1 MHIIY
6 QRGKAGISMKERIII
21 LITLIV
27 LTFSIPPVREILTVF
42 SPAETNKTLVIDAGH
57 GGFDGGAVGASGITE
72 QDINLSISQMVYQL
86 SYFFGQKAVMTRTDT
101 NALNYNANLS
111 ISQNKINDIHA
122 REDITNSTEN
132 PIFMSIHLNKF
143 EQSKYFGAQVFYSK
157 NNSDSKI
164 FAENMQSNLVLG
176 IKNDNIRTAKQAAN
190 TIYLMKMLKCPA
202 IVVECGFL
210 SNPKEEQLLC
220 SEDYQ
225 KQLAICI
232 YSGYENYLNGENN
245 ETKNTFSMQ

>member
-1 MHIIY
+1 MHIID

-57 GGFDGGAVGASGITE
+57 GGFDGGAVGASGVTE

-164 FAENMQSNLVLG
+164 FAENIQTNLGLG
-176 IKNDNIRTAKQAAN
+176 IKNDNIRTAKQA
-190 TIYLMKMLKCPA
+190 
-202 IVVECGFL
+202 
-210 SNPKEEQLLC
+210 SNPINLM
-220 SEDYQ
+220 
-225 KQLAICI
+225 
-232 YSGYENYLNGENN
+232 N
-245 ETKNTFSMQ
+245 M

>member
-1 MHIIY
+1 MHIID

-21 LITLIV
+21 LLTLIV
-27 LTFSIPPVREILTVF
+27 LTFNIPPVREILTVF
-42 SPAETNKTLVIDAGH
+42 SPTETNKTLVIDAGH
-57 GGFDGGAVGASGITE
+57 GGFDGGAVGASGVTE
-72 QDINLSISQMVYQL
+72 QDINLSISQMLYEL

-101 NALNYNANLS
+101 NALDYDANLS

-122 REDITNSTEN
+122 RENITNSTEN

-157 NNSDSKI
+157 NNQDSKI
-164 FAENMQSNLVLG
+164 FAENIQSCLISG

-210 SNPKEEQLLC
+210 SNPTEEQLLC
-220 SEDYQ
+220 NKDYQ

-232 YSGYENYLNGENN
+232 YSGYQNYLNGENN

>member
-1 MHIIY
+1 
-6 QRGKAGISMKERIII
+6 MKERIII

-27 LTFSIPPVREILTVF
+27 LTFSIPPVREILTTF
-42 SPAETNKTLVIDAGH
+42 SPSETNPTLVIDAGH
-57 GGFDGGAVGASGITE
+57 GGFDGGAVGATGITE
-72 QDINLSISQMVYQL
+72 QDINLSISQMLYDL
-86 SYFFGQKAVMTRTDT
+86 SYFCGQKAVMTRTDT
-101 NALNYNANLS
+101 NALDYDASLS
-111 ISQNKINDIHA
+111 VRENKISDIHA
-122 REDITNSTEN
+122 RENITNSTEN

-143 EQSKYFGAQVFYSK
+143 EDSKYFGAQVFYSK
-157 NNSDSKI
+157 NNENSKA
-164 FAENMQSNLVLG
+164 FAENIQSCLLSG
-176 IKNDNIRTAKQAAN
+176 IQNDNIRTAKQAAN

-220 SEDYQ
+220 TEDYQ